1 MDRLERGKPWI
12 GPYIYD
18 GNGDLIWAGSPLFDR
33 FKVWD
38 FRVAQYDGQD
48 MLTGISHRDN
58 AGIIL
63 NNNYEWVK
71 SVPWAE
77 TWDGSNMHEFNVVQN
92 GTRALVFTKE
102 THQKV
107 STEKSMAV
115 GFNGQCD
122 VMGQGIK
129 ELDITVD
136 PPKSV
141 FEWIGTDHIGLD
153 EVTYTPG
160 SFSNMCTR
168 NWDVQ

>member
-1 MDRLERGKPWI
+1 
-12 GPYIYD
+12 
-18 GNGDLIWAGSPLFDR
+18 
-33 FKVWD
+33 
-38 FRVAQYDGQD
+38 

-63 NNNYEWVK
+63 NSNYEWVK
-71 SVPWAE
+71 SVPWAA
-77 TWDGSNMHEFNVVQN
+77 TWDGSNMHEFNVVEN

-102 THQKV
+102 IKQKV
-107 STEKSMAV
+107 SVEGSKVV
-115 GFNGQCD
+115 GYNGQCE

-141 FEWIGTDHIGLD
+141 FEWTGIDHIGLD

-160 SFSNMCTR
+160 EVNNMCIH